1 MINMAAWILKVVRVA
16 KNQNVGPVT
25 YAVQSYDYSSQPR
38 IIKNPTTANLKR
50 GTGGRSSFNGIVCTI
65 FGCGG
70 FVGNSLSIRLGKI
83 GTQLILP
90 HRCDPYHV
98 KELKVGGDLGQV
110 YYHPF
115 DLRDEESIIRTIK
128 YSNVVIN
135 LIGQT
140 YETSNFSFDDV
151 HVEGARTLARLAKK
165 CNVERFIHMSCINAE
180 EKPTP
185 MMIQG
190 GSKMLKSKWKGE
202 IAVREEFPEAT
213 IVRPSVIYGP
223 MDTFVSHYMS
233 PIRTTF
239 EYIPLWRKG
248 ENTEKQPVYIHDVIS
263 GLVAIIRNPDTA
275 GKTYQFIGSQRY
287 KLNNLINM
295 MFDIKMKYV
304 GNYMVIGNIKINPYF
319 WMKVTFAELIAPIHR
334 TIDLSWEILEFHHA
348 TDKIDPNLPTLEDLG
363 IMPTDF
369 KKVMAWVVEPYVVN
383 RLEVEELQLGV
394 PPDVKSV
401 PK

>member
-1 MINMAAWILKVVRVA
+1 MINMAAWIPKVVRVT

-38 IIKNPTTANLKR
+38 VIKNPTMANLKR

-65 FGCGG
+65 FGCSG
-70 FVGNSLSIRLGKI
+70 FIGNSLSIRLGKT

-90 HRCDPYHV
+90 HRCDPYHIR
-98 KELKVGGDLGQV
+98 ELKVGGDLGQV

-115 DLRDEESIIRTIK
+115 DLKDEESIIRSIK

-165 CNVERFIHMSCINAE
+165 CNVERFIHMSCLNAE

-185 MMIQG
+185 MIIQD
-190 GSKMLKSKWKGE
+190 GSKMLKSKWRGE
-202 IAVREEFPEAT
+202 VAVREEFPEAT
-213 IVRPSVIYGP
+213 IVRPSVIYGR
-223 MDTFVSHYMS
+223 MDKFVSHYMS
-233 PIRTTF
+233 ADRTTF
-239 EYIPLWRKG
+239 EYIPLWHKG
-248 ENTEKQPVYIHDVIS
+248 EKTEKQPVYIHDVIS

-275 GKTYQFIGSQRY
+275 GKTYQFVGSERF
-287 KLNNLINM
+287 KLNNLVNM
-295 MFDIKMKYV
+295 MFEIKMKYV
-304 GNYMVIGNIKINPYF
+304 GNNMLVSDMKINPYF
-319 WMKVTFAELIAPIHR
+319 WLKTTFAELIAPVHP

-348 TDKIDPNLPTLEDLG
+348 SDKIDPNLPTLEDLG
-363 IMPTDF
+363 ITPVDF
-369 KKVMAWVVEPYVVN
+369 KKVIPWEVEPYVMN
-383 RLEVEELQLGV
+383 RLEAEELQVTV
-394 PPDVKSV
+394 PPEVKSV

>member
-1 MINMAAWILKVVRVA
+1 MAAWIPKVVRVT

-38 IIKNPTTANLKR
+38 VIKNPTMANLKR

-65 FGCGG
+65 FGCSG
-70 FVGNSLSIRLGKI
+70 FIGNSLSIRLGKT

-90 HRCDPYHV
+90 HRCDPYHIR
-98 KELKVGGDLGQV
+98 ELKVGGDLGQV

-115 DLRDEESIIRTIK
+115 DLKDEESIIRSIK

-165 CNVERFIHMSCINAE
+165 CNVERFIHMSCLNAE

-185 MMIQG
+185 MIIQD
-190 GSKMLKSKWKGE
+190 GSKMLKSKWRGE
-202 IAVREEFPEAT
+202 VAVREEFPEAT
-213 IVRPSVIYGP
+213 IVRPSVIYGR
-223 MDTFVSHYMS
+223 MDKFVSHYMS
-233 PIRTTF
+233 ADRTTF
-239 EYIPLWRKG
+239 EYIPLWHKG
-248 ENTEKQPVYIHDVIS
+248 EKTEKQPVYIHDVIS

-275 GKTYQFIGSQRY
+275 GKTYQFVGSERF
-287 KLNNLINM
+287 KLNNLVNM
-295 MFDIKMKYV
+295 MFEIKMKYV
-304 GNYMVIGNIKINPYF
+304 GNNMLVSDMKINPYF
-319 WMKVTFAELIAPIHR
+319 WLKTTFAELIAPVHP

-348 TDKIDPNLPTLEDLG
+348 SDKIDPNLPTLEDLG
-363 IMPTDF
+363 ITPVDF
-369 KKVMAWVVEPYVVN
+369 KKVIPWEVEPYVMN
-383 RLEVEELQLGV
+383 RLEAEELQVTV
-394 PPDVKSV
+394 PPEVKSV